1 MARAAAAFLST
12 TRSWSPPTTSF
23 TTTWTPLF
31 VPPWQPLFNS
41 ALACHALLPDHVLL
55 LTHGTGAEQE
65 QDDGHGQVGDTEGKD
80 LTTTAKKKRKRKEK
94 KLKIDQETCIPP
106 EEYKKWLQ
114 DAEAKV
120 FLIPLCLLWARWCLL
135 CRDTSHACVNLLAFA
150 AAHTER
156 TPGRN

>member
-1 MARAAAAFLST
+1 M
-12 TRSWSPPTTSF
+12 
-23 TTTWTPLF
+23 
-31 VPPWQPLFNS
+31 
-41 ALACHALLPDHVLL
+41 LLTAPPDHVLL
-55 LTHGTGAEQE
+55 LTHGAGAEQE
-65 QDDGHGQVGDTEGKD
+65 QDDGHGQVDDIAGKD

-135 CRDTSHACVNLLAFA
+135 CRDTSHACVNILAFA